1 MLYIVSRI
9 MILIQVY
16 VIIINFIALLSV
28 SYFQVA
34 NRNFN
39 TNPHNAEYSYNLREQ
54 VCYLKN

>member
-1 MLYIVSRI
+1 